1 MHAYTYACAGVCVRV
16 RAYLRTYLSVRFR
29 VLCCISE
36 IAGTNACAH
45 VCVCTI
51 ENYK

>member
-1 MHAYTYACAGVCVRV
+1 MNAYTYACAGVCACARV
-16 RAYLRTYLSVRFR
+16 FTNVSVRFR
-29 VLCCISE
+29 VPCCISE
-36 IAGTNACAH
+36 VAGTNACAH